1 LHVGSLV
8 GLLEECQSRNVI
20 AIAIAEK
27 YGMDVERVER
37 LVRSVN
43 VPSVRGGGEVM
54 YVRDG
59 ESGADIV
66 VTEVSFSFFL
76 FLSSW
81 G

>member
-1 LHVGSLV
+1 
-8 GLLEECQSRNVI
+8 
-20 AIAIAEK
+20 
-27 YGMDVERVER
+27 MDVERVER